1 MAQFIEFENGDFF
14 NASKIMELRSEVKVN
29 INSSKKCKV
38 IASIKIYAENGM
50 EFTLASGFGDA
61 PWMDSDR
68 EVGIYGIAS
77 MERDAAEIDIREY
90 FPYIAR
96 MIMNDELLYFSSE
109 NLQEE
114 LQKIAKKAA
123 ERIVYAAHKGETED
137 E

>member
-1 MAQFIEFENGDFF
+1 MAQFLELENGNFF

-50 EFTLASGFGDA
+50 ECTLVSGFGDA

-68 EVGIYGIAS
+68 EVGIYGTVC

-96 MIMNDELLYFSSE
+96 MIMNDKLLYFSPE

-114 LQKIAKKAA
+114 LQTIAKKAA

>member
-1 MAQFIEFENGDFF
+1 MAQFIELENGDFF
-14 NASKIMELRSEVKVN
+14 NASKIMELRADVKVN
-29 INSSKKCKV
+29 INSAEKCKV
-38 IASIKIYAENGM
+38 VANINILTENGNGR
-50 EFTLASGFGDA
+50 TLISVAGEA

-96 MIMNDELLYFSSE
+96 MIMDDELLYFSSE

>member
-1 MAQFIEFENGDFF
+1 MAQFVELENGDFF
-14 NASKIMELRSEVKVN
+14 NASKIMELRADVKVN
-29 INSSKKCKV
+29 INSAEKCKV
-38 IASIKIYAENGM
+38 VANINILTENGNGR
-50 EFTLASGFGDA
+50 TLISGAGEA

-68 EVGIYGIAS
+68 EVGIYGISS

-96 MIMNDELLYFSSE
+96 MIMNDELLYFSPE

-114 LQKIAKKAA
+114 LQTIAKKAA

>member
-1 MAQFIEFENGDFF
+1 MAQFVELENGNFF

-50 EFTLASGFGDA
+50 GFTLASGFGDA

-96 MIMNDELLYFSSE
+96 MIMNDKLLYFPSE